1 MTLQAVDVSI
11 AELISFVPKV
21 CNLGLYCKDIESTNY
36 AAGFLAR
43 KCLIMYS
50 LFAVDLRGQLLYSS
64 SVFLF
69 LTHRGVD
76 CLVIKGRW

>member
-11 AELISFVPKV
+11 AELVSFVPKV

-43 KCLIMYS
+43 ICLSKYS
-50 LFAVDLRGQLLYSS
+50 LFAVDLPVQLLSS
-64 SVFLF
+64 SFLV
-69 LTHRGVD
+69 LDR
-76 CLVIKGRW
+76 C